1 VFCYSLAVDKLF
13 CDGGHSKRPACL
25 DNNWLL
31 EHFSQNK
38 LEAIERD
45 KEFVAEGL
53 GGPSI

>member
-1 VFCYSLAVDKLF
+1 VDKLF